1 MPGQAF
7 KKGERVHHA
16 AAGGDG
22 NVLASDLHGQ
32 RLGLQARAVAGLAGL
47 RGLVLAKLLPHPGAV
62 GLQHAAVEIADDAFE
77 RLVDFVALL
86 AVLEPESDGDAAG
99 AVEDDVLDL
108 LGQFRPRSFEREAI
122 FAGRSE
128 EQTSELQSLMRNS
141 YAVFCL
147 KK

>member
-47 RGLVLAKLLPHPGAV
+47 RGLVLAKLLPPPGAV
-62 GLQHAAVEIADDAFE
+62 GLQHAAVE
-77 RLVDFVALL
+77 
-86 AVLEPESDGDAAG
+86 
-99 AVEDDVLDL
+99 
-108 LGQFRPRSFEREAI
+108 
-122 FAGRSE
+122 RSE
-128 EQTSELQSLMRNS
+128 ERRVGKECVSKCSSRLSPAHLT
-141 YAVFCL
+141 
-147 KK
+147 KKPTYLHSCNTYTI